1 MTPEKLPR
9 MGVAIM
15 ARVPIPG
22 QAKTRLIPVLGA
34 AGAAALQGWL
44 LRRTVAMAL
53 AANIGPVSL
62 WFAGD
67 STHPAITLCRTL
79 GSMAVRQQA
88 GDDLGARMLLALHES
103 ATPDGAL
110 VIGTDC
116 PAMTA
121 QHLRQ
126 AAQALQGQDA
136 VVCPAEDGGYVLIGM
151 RTAAAAAFSGIDWG
165 TEHVMAQ
172 TRQKLRDAGCR
183 WAEPLGLWDVDRPDD
198 LQRLFALYPDAR
210 TAGNPG
216 GMAA

>member
-1 MTPEKLPR
+1 

-15 ARVPIPG
+15 ARAPIPG

-53 AANIGPVSL
+53 EANIGPVTL
-62 WFAGD
+62 WCAGD
-67 STHPAITLCRTL
+67 STHPAIALCRTL

-88 GDDLGARMLLALHES
+88 GDDLGARMLLALREA

-121 QHLRQ
+121 QHLRE
-126 AAQALQGQDA
+126 AAQALQDQDA
-136 VVCPAEDGGYVLIGM
+136 VVCPAADGGYVLIGM
-151 RTAAAAAFSGIDWG
+151 HAASAAVFSSVDWG

-172 TRQKLRDAGCR
+172 TRQKLRDAGYQ
-183 WAEPLGLWDVDRPDD
+183 WAEPLHLWDVDRPDD
-198 LQRLFALYPDAR
+198 LQRLFACCPDAR
-210 TAGNPG
+210 TACNAA